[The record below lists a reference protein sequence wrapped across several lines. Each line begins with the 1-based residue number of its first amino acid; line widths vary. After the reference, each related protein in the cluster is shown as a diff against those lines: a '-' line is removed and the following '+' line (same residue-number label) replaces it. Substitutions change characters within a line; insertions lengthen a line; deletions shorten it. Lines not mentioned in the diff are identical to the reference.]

1 MDMDMDIHEEY
12 QILNFQDF
20 FEKNFHQ
27 LIFLFITFII
37 TMGIL
42 MKENE
47 EKLNDE
53 NSYQQSPENSFE
65 QSHENVGFD
74 IPREYPY
81 PCPFLTPENLG
92 YSRPD
97 PYPYSRY

>member
-1 MDMDMDIHEEY
+1 
-12 QILNFQDF
+12 
-20 FEKNFHQ
+20 
-27 LIFLFITFII
+27 
-37 TMGIL
+37 MGII

>member
-1 MDMDMDIHEEY
+1 
-12 QILNFQDF
+12 
-20 FEKNFHQ
+20 
-27 LIFLFITFII
+27 
-37 TMGIL
+37 MGIVL
-42 MKENE
+42 KENE
-47 EKLNDE
+47 EKSTVE
-53 NSYQQSPENSFE
+53 NSFQQSPENS
-65 QSHENVGFD
+65 GYD

>member
-1 MDMDMDIHEEY
+1 
-12 QILNFQDF
+12 
-20 FEKNFHQ
+20 
-27 LIFLFITFII
+27 
-37 TMGIL
+37 MGIT
-42 MKENE
+42 MKENV
-47 EKLNDE
+47 EKISD
-53 NSYQQSPENSFE
+53 ENSFE
-65 QSHENVGFD
+65 YNPENWRFD